1 MAQPR
6 TASLLGHRL
15 IVTARARAAA
25 RKLVTSAGPQ
35 HLLLT
40 WPGGVTALPAGVHV
54 PGEFS
59 VIIGHVARCPVYADV
74 RQLALFR
81 ERKMVV
87 DAPDSMPS
95 ARRPMLRMLA
105 VG

>member
-1 MAQPR
+1 MPQPR
-6 TASLLGHRL
+6 SANLLGQRL
-15 IVTARARAAA
+15 VITARARAAA
-25 RKLVTSAGPQ
+25 RRLVSSAGPQ

-40 WPGGVTALPAGVHV
+40 WPGGVTAMPAGVHV

-81 ERKMVV
+81 ERQMMV
-87 DAPDSMPS
+87 DAPESTPA
-95 ARRPMLRMLA
+95 ARRPLLRMSA
-105 VG
+105 AR